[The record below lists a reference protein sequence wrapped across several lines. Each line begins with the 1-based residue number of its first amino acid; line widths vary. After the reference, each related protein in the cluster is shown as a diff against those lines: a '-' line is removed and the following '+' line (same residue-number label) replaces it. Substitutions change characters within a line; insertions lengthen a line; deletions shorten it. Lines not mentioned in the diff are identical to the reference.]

1 MTLHY
6 NQIQDSIPEVLV
18 LLLSFLLYQK
28 KKVVLLFG

>member
-1 MTLHY
+1 MTLRR

-28 KKVVLLFG
+28 IKVVLLFG